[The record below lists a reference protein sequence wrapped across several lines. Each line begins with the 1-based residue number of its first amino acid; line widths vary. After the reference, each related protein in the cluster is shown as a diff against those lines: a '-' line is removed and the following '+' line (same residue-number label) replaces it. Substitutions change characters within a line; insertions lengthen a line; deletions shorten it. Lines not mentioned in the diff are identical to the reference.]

1 MKVNE
6 PMRELALWIGFYGM
20 YFLAFLSI
28 VTGVFVVLTVIDELI
43 KEKTVRA
50 VNLVTLSLYI
60 GALYV
65 FVTYPLTKLIVYEEI
80 VNGVSSGVMEYTT
93 ITDHTCIG
101 LFLLGLMSLIVGI
114 KTFVLDSCCYGRSG
128 VI

>member
-50 VNLVTLSLYI
+50 VNLVALSLYI

-93 ITDHTCIG
+93 ITDHACVG
-101 LFLLGLMSLIVGI
+101 LLLLGLMSFIVGI
-114 KTFVLDSCCYGRSG
+114 KTFFLDSHCYRDSDL
-128 VI
+128 